1 MYCPARNLPAIA
13 RPKQFLALEARI
25 DAKACNR
32 VDGNAEDAPSALA
45 ENLRVAGRNPPA
57 RGRQC
62 CSGQAGENTNAP
74 CSGSATE
81 RARDVAGLEEITME
95 LTRNLIQRV
104 NVGDSLTRT
113 AAARPQQLAVVDG
126 RCRWTYAEFNAWAN
140 RIAHGLAARG
150 YSGGDA
156 LGLASGNSAEFLAI
170 YYACAKLGVVC
181 VPINLGWRA
190 DEVAYVLDHSR
201 ARGLAVET
209 QLVGAMTEA
218 IAKVP
223 EVADVIVLPGLE
235 ADRAVKAV
243 ERAWTTLDELSAVDD
258 REPQVAVDDRAPLS
272 YLYTSGTTSFP
283 KGVVGSHLAIYLESM
298 SVALDNGWRPDDRF
312 LVMMPMF
319 HTAQLNAFCTP
330 AVMVGATLH
339 LLRGFDPEIF
349 LDTIERKRITQT
361 FGLPMMYRAALEH
374 PSFADRDMSSLRR
387 AVYAMA
393 PMPDELI
400 RACLDGFR
408 CDFALLFGQT
418 EMSPCTTF
426 FRPEHQLSHTGAVG
440 TPTTGVQVGI
450 MGPDG
455 TLLPWGE
462 QGEIV
467 YRGPSTMTEYLRNEE
482 ATEAAFAHGWFH
494 SGDVGRFG
502 EDGVLWFADRYK
514 DVIKTGGEN
523 VASIEVEKALYAAD
537 PRIAEAVV
545 VGLPHPRWSE
555 AVTAVVVPKSGEQ
568 IDEAELI
575 AALKGRLDGYK
586 VPKAVVV
593 VDELPKT
600 TTGKI
605 QKNIVRERH
614 AALYKN

>member
-1 MYCPARNLPAIA
+1 MPLH
-13 RPKQFLALEARI
+13 
-25 DAKACNR
+25 
-32 VDGNAEDAPSALA
+32 
-45 ENLRVAGRNPPA
+45 LR
-57 RGRQC
+57 
-62 CSGQAGENTNAP
+62 
-74 CSGSATE
+74 
-81 RARDVAGLEEITME
+81 EIVME
-95 LTRNLIQRV
+95 LVENLIQRV

-113 AAARPQQLAVVDG
+113 AAARPDQVAVVDG
-126 RCRWTYAEFNAWAN
+126 ERRWTYRELNAWVN

-150 YSGGDA
+150 YSTGDA
-156 LGLASGNSAEFLAI
+156 LGLASGNSAEFLAV

-201 ARGLAVET
+201 SRGLAVET

-218 IAKVP
+218 IGKVP
-223 EVADVIVLPGLE
+223 EIADVVVLPGLR
-235 ADRAVKAV
+235 ADYAAEPA
-243 ERAWTTLDELSAVDD
+243 ERTWTTLDDLAADD
-258 REPQVAVDDRAPLS
+258 ETEPQVLVADRAPLS

-298 SVALDNGWRPDDRF
+298 STALDNGWNAADRF
-312 LVMMPMF
+312 AAMMPMF

-330 AVMVGATLH
+330 AVLVGATIH
-339 LLRGFDPEIF
+339 VLRGFDPAVF
-349 LDTIERKRITQT
+349 LDTVERERITQV

-374 PSFADRDMSSLRR
+374 PSFGDRDVSSLRR

-393 PMPDELI
+393 PMPDALI
-400 RACLDGFR
+400 RACLAGFD

-426 FRPEHQLSHTGAVG
+426 FRPEHQLTHIGAVG
-440 TPTTGVQVGI
+440 TPITGVQVAI
-450 MGPDG
+450 MAPDG
-455 TLLPWGE
+455 VLLPRGE

-467 YRGPSTMTEYLRNEE
+467 YRGPSTMTEYLRNAE
-482 ATEAAFAHGWFH
+482 ATATAFEHGWFH

-502 EDGVLWFADRYK
+502 EDGVLWFADRSK

-523 VASIEVEKALYAAD
+523 VASIEVEKAIYAAD

-545 VGLPHPRWSE
+545 VGLPHARWTE
-555 AVTAVVVPKSGEQ
+555 AITAVVVPKPGER

-575 AALKGRLDGYK
+575 AALKQRLDGFK
-586 VPKAVVV
+586 VPKAVLV

-600 TTGKI
+600 STGKI
-605 QKNIVRERH
+605 QKNVVRRH
-614 AALYKN
+614 HAGLYGGHDQLS